1 MKTKKTTEQ
10 EIKACLRKMY
20 RLVHKYYDEMGY
32 ASKDPANKD
41 PANKDLMDY
50 YANICI
56 GDMEY
61 GKVCR
66 LTLCNGDETYV
77 NVLGYKDSY

>member
-32 ASKDPANKD
+32 NYKDPERKD
-41 PANKDLMDY
+41 SMDY
-50 YANICI
+50 YASICI
-56 GDMEY
+56 GEWNTA
-61 GKVCR
+61 KVCR
-66 LTLCNGDETYV
+66 LTLCDGGETYV